1 MDEAKLTKSDTL
13 KKDAMIKALERSFG
27 VVSVACNKV
36 GMSRDTHYRWLKTDD
51 KYKEAVASIKNLAI
65 DFAES
70 MLLENI
76 RDKKESSIFFYLKT
90 QAKSRGYTERQEIDL
105 GNDNH
110 FRIEII
116 ENNEDNKE

>member
-1 MDEAKLTKSDTL
+1 MEETKLTKSDTL
-13 KKDAMIKALERSFG
+13 KKDAMIKALESSFG

-51 KYKEAVASIKNLAI
+51 QYKQAVESIKNLAI

-90 QAKSRGYTERQEIDL
+90 QAKNRGYTERQEIDL

-110 FRIEII
+110 FRIEILKR
-116 ENNEDNKE
+116 ENNTE